1 MGNIYRNPGNAAEK
15 TFDLIIVGG
24 GIYGVMLSFEASRR
38 GLKSLLLEKEDFGG
52 GTSFNHLR
60 ILHGGLRYLQSL
72 DLNRFR
78 ESVGERSWFLQ
89 TFPDLVEVI
98 PCLMPLYGNGARRP
112 GIFRGAL
119 MVNDFLSRSR
129 NLAVRSDRQIPNGRV
144 INAKKTRELFPGVDM
159 SGLEGGA
166 VWFDVC
172 MPDSERLF
180 MEILRLSCRLGGLA
194 LNYMEAAELL
204 KTSEGIGGVGAV
216 DRESGETF
224 EFRAPIVVNAAGPF
238 CRQVASGF
246 DRDVPALFR
255 SSLAWNVLLKNRA
268 LSDCAL
274 AVAPKKPGGRTYF
287 LVPWKGM
294 ILAGTGHAPWADGSR
309 PPAPT
314 IEQLQEFL
322 DDLNLAIPT
331 LAASQADILQIFPGL
346 LPATEEGN
354 TTLSTQEVIFDH
366 GREGG
371 PNGLYS
377 VSGVKFTTARLVADK
392 VLRKIFPGVCLEKG
406 GAESAPE
413 PSDIQSRG
421 SIFAHDW
428 RPDPR
433 FPEWKHSLEKI
444 IQEES
449 VNHLDDLVFRRTTL
463 WNNLARTMEISSQLC
478 SLFNWDNPRRKAE
491 LHRLEEAI
499 LMRTGGKGEL
509 REPGPSCN
517 DQRLV
522 EQP

>member
-1 MGNIYRNPGNAAEK
+1 MGKIYRNAGNAAEK
-15 TFDLIIVGG
+15 AFDLIIIGG

-89 TFPDLVEVI
+89 TFPDLVDI
-98 PCLMPLYGNGARRP
+98 MPCLMPLYGNGARRP

-119 MVNDFLSRSR
+119 ALNDLLSRSR
-129 NLAVRSDRQIPNGRV
+129 NLGVRADRQLPNGRV
-144 INAKKTRELFPGVDM
+144 VCAKETSELFPGVDM
-159 SGLEGGA
+159 GGLEGGA
-166 VWFDVC
+166 IWFDAC
-172 MPDSERLF
+172 MANSERLF
-180 MEILRLSCRLGGLA
+180 IEILRLSCRLGGLA

-246 DRDVPALFR
+246 DRDFPALFR

-274 AVAPKKPGGRTYF
+274 AVAPKKPKGRTYF

-294 ILAGTGHAPWADGSR
+294 ILAGTGHAPWADSSR

-322 DDLNLAIPT
+322 DDLNLAIPS

-346 LPATEEGN
+346 LPATDEGN
-354 TTLSTQEVIFDH
+354 TTLSTQEIVVDH
-366 GREGG
+366 GQVGG
-371 PNGLYS
+371 PKGLYS
-377 VSGVKFTTARLVADK
+377 VSGVKFTTARLVAE
-392 VLRKIFPGVCLEKG
+392 KILGQTFPGMPPAKLSNEC
-406 GAESAPE
+406 A
-413 PSDIQSRG
+413 SDSLDRQNMRG
-421 SIFAHDW
+421 VFAIEW
-428 RPDPR
+428 RPDIQTS
-433 FPEWKHSLEKI
+433 EWEHALREI
-444 IQEES
+444 ILEES
-449 VNHLDDLVFRRTTL
+449 VIHLDDLVFRRTTL
-463 WNNLARTMEISSQLC
+463 WNNLSRTMELSSKLC
-478 SLFNWDNPRRKAE
+478 TLFNWDGSRCNTE
-491 LHRLEEAI
+491 LHRLEEAVG
-499 LMRTGGKGEL
+499 MRTLGKG
-509 REPGPSCN
+509 
-517 DQRLV
+517 
-522 EQP
+522 

>member
-144 INAKKTRELFPGVDM
+144 INAKETRELFPGVDM

-204 KTSEGIGGVGAV
+204 KSSEGISGVGAV

-246 DRDVPALFR
+246 DQDVPALFR

-346 LPATEEGN
+346 LPATEEGS

-377 VSGVKFTTARLVADK
+377 VSGVKFTTARLVAEK
-392 VLRKIFPGVCLEKG
+392 VLGQPFPGSPPAKLSN
-406 GAESAPE
+406 ESA
-413 PSDIQSRG
+413 SDSLGRQNMRG
-421 SIFAHDW
+421 VFAIDW
-428 RPDPR
+428 RPDIQSPG
-433 FPEWKHSLEKI
+433 WKQALREI
-444 IQEES
+444 ILEES
-449 VNHLDDLVFRRTTL
+449 VIHLDDLVFRRTTL
-463 WNNLARTMEISSQLC
+463 WNNLPRALDLSSQLC
-478 SLFNWDNPRRKAE
+478 NLFNWDGFRCKTE
-491 LHRLEEAI
+491 LHRLEEAVN
-499 LMRTGGKGEL
+499 MRT
-509 REPGPSCN
+509 
-517 DQRLV
+517 LV
-522 EQP
+522 KS